1 MIVTKFDRNPIKYVE
16 EETDCQKEE
25 RKKERMKMNFWP
37 LWPLDD
43 PWGHIKYN
51 FCSYPPMHDCDQ
63 VWWKSDKVCGRRN
76 RLPERRKK
84 QQETSKLGD
93 AA

>member
-1 MIVTKFDRNPIKYVE
+1 
-16 EETDCQKEE
+16 
-25 RKKERMKMNFWP
+25 MNFWP

-51 FCSYPPMHDCDQ
+51 FCSYPLMHDCDQ
-63 VWWKSDKVCGRRN
+63 VWSKSDKVCGRRN
-76 RLPERRKK
+76 RLPERKKEERKK
-84 QQETSKLGD
+84 KRQDPSKLGD